1 MNLRYTF
8 LIALLF
14 PWMASFNAQT
24 THDIEAGGGG
34 SGNPAPYYA
43 PQFITIQQGDIVRW
57 TNSGGTHNVDG
68 TTQTFPANPEGF
80 TNGQPSS
87 SLWMFEHTFDIPGF
101 YEFECAAF
109 DHNETQFG
117 TITVEAIGVGL
128 EEYNQ
133 LEIDVFPNPSSDFL
147 NVNLEEAVLEAN
159 ILSLDM
165 KVISSISVS
174 GFEKQ
179 IQIDLDQLTQGSYF
193 IQIRT
198 TSGKAIRRFLK
209 N

>member
-8 LIALLF
+8 LLALLF

-24 THDIEAGGGG
+24 TFDIEAGGGG
-34 SGNPAPYYA
+34 TGNPPAYYA

-68 TTQTFPANPEGF
+68 TIETFPDNPEGF
-80 TNGQPSS
+80 TNGNPSS
-87 SLWMFEHTFDIPGF
+87 SLWVFEHTFDIPGF
-101 YEFECAAF
+101 YEFECSAF

-117 TITVEAIGVGL
+117 TITVEATSVGL
-128 EEYNQ
+128 EEYTE
-133 LEIDVFPNPSSDFL
+133 LEIDIFPNPSSNFL
-147 NVNLEEAVLEAN
+147 NVYMEEVILEAE
-159 ILSLDM
+159 ILSVDM
-165 KVISSISVS
+165 KRISSISVS
-174 GFEKQ
+174 GLEKQ
-179 IQIDLDQLTQGSYF
+179 IQVDLTQMAEGAYF

-198 TSGKAIRRFLK
+198 DSGKAIRRFLR